1 MVIEVMPIGGYD
13 EVGKNMT
20 AIKINDEV
28 VICDMGFYM
37 QKLVDFEESGGD
49 RHKCNPEDLMVVHA
63 IPDDRI
69 MKGWKD
75 RVKAIVC
82 SHCHL
87 DHIGAL
93 PFLALNYKCPIIGT
107 PFTIEVIKRMYR
119 DDKMKLK
126 NELKAVSPNSKI
138 KISKNIEIELINI
151 THSTPQTAMIAI
163 HTKEGTIVYAND
175 FKFDNHPVIGTKPN
189 YVRLKEL
196 GKSGKVIALI
206 VDSIYANSESK
217 TPSEKV
223 ARELLKDVLL
233 GTHNDNNLI
242 IITCFSSHLA
252 RIKSILDFAKSL
264 GRKTIILG
272 RSMSK
277 YIESAEAIKL
287 VDFSK
292 KSEIIAYS
300 DKIKKRLDS
309 LNKEDRSKYLLIV
322 TGGQG
327 EKESVLSKIIDK
339 KIHFE
344 IMPEDNVIFSNKVI
358 PVEPNITNRKEL
370 ERKLKEKKMRIYV
383 DIHVSGH
390 CAREDLRDL
399 IYMLNPI
406 NIIPTHADIE
416 KRRAL
421 WELSRE
427 LDYDLEKVHLISNG
441 ELIRL

>member
-1 MVIEVMPIGGYD
+1 MVIEIMPVGGYD

-20 AIKINDEV
+20 AIKVGDEV

-49 RHKCNPEDLMVVHA
+49 RHKCDPEDLMTIHA

-69 MKGWKD
+69 MKSWKD
-75 RVKAIVC
+75 KVKAIVC

-93 PFLALNYKCPIIGT
+93 PFLAPKYKCPIIGT
-107 PFTIEVIKRMYR
+107 PFTIEVIKRMYK
-119 DDKMKLK
+119 DDKVKLK
-126 NELKAVSPNSKI
+126 NELKTVPPNSKI
-138 KISKNIEIELINI
+138 KVSKNIEIELINI

-163 HTKEGTIVYAND
+163 HTKEGTIIYAND
-175 FKFDNHPVIGTKPN
+175 FKFDNHPIIGTKPN
-189 YVRLKEL
+189 YARLKEL
-196 GKSGKVIALI
+196 GKSGKVTALI
-206 VDSIYANSESK
+206 VDSIYADSESK

-233 GTHNDNNLI
+233 GTHNENNLI
-242 IITCFSSHLA
+242 VVTCFSSHLA

-264 GRKTIILG
+264 GRKTLILG

-287 VDFSK
+287 VNFSK
-292 KSEIIAYS
+292 KAEIIAYS
-300 DKIKKRLDS
+300 DKIKKRLHS
-309 LNKEDRSKYLLIV
+309 LNKEDRSKYLMII

-327 EKESVLSKIIDK
+327 EKESVLSKMLDK
-339 KIHFE
+339 RIHFDF
-344 IMPEDNVIFSNKVI
+344 MPEDHIVFSNKII
-358 PVEPNITNRKEL
+358 PVEPNITSRREL
-370 ERKLKEKKMRIYV
+370 ERRLKEKKTRIYV

-399 IYMLNPI
+399 IHLLNPI
-406 NIIPTHADIE
+406 NIIPAHAGIE

-421 WELSRE
+421 GELSKE
-427 LDYDLEKVHLISNG
+427 LGYGPNEIHLISNG